1 MFSNMKQL
9 GDLQYKEDLIKKLQ
23 PVERSS
29 SLRIE
34 RPTSLAIRQQRRNSL
49 PSPSVIKA
57 IVHTPDLERVR
68 SFSLTRDGLKNCG
81 DKIRRRS
88 TYSIA
93 ASEGPDSLSTGATS
107 SLESICQRQQFKV
120 AIIGSA
126 EVGKKSLK
134 NQFATSEELYINNK
148 NECNRDQ
155 GEICVLMDDEE
166 SCVVFVD
173 ETELANQ
180 AENELVDS
188 IVVLFSVVDSKS
200 FKYGVRKI
208 EMIRQEFEFKKP
220 LFLVANKVDLAR
232 QRVVAEKDAKKVA
245 TRYNCKYI
253 ETSVALNHNV
263 DQLLAGIIRQVRSR
277 RQSSTYNPDCEIT
290 KDPKTASMFT
300 KILLQKLMK
309 IGHPDFSCT
318 RLFDV

>member
-1 MFSNMKQL
+1 MFSNMEQL
-9 GDLQYKEDLIKKLQ
+9 QNLQCNVNLTKKLQ

-34 RPTSLAIRQQRRNSL
+34 RPSSLAIRSQRRNSL

-68 SFSLTRDGLKNCG
+68 SFSLIGGGLKNCG
-81 DKIRRRS
+81 DKLRRRS
-88 TYSIA
+88 TYSIG
-93 ASEGPDSLSTGATS
+93 ASEDAETCSTGATA
-107 SLESICQRQQFKV
+107 SLESICQRQIFKV
-120 AIIGSA
+120 AIIGSKG
-126 EVGKKSLK
+126 VGKKSLK
-134 NQFATSEELYINNK
+134 KQFATSEELYINNK
-148 NECNRDQ
+148 TEAYRSPE
-155 GEICVLMDDEE
+155 EICVLMDEEE
-166 SCVVFVD
+166 SWVMFVD

-188 IVVLFSVVDSKS
+188 VMVVFSVEDGKS
-200 FKYGVRKI
+200 FKNGVRKI
-208 EMIRQEFEFKKP
+208 EMIRQEIQFDKP

-232 QRVVAEKDAKKVA
+232 HRVVTEKDAKKVA

-263 DQLLAGIIRQVRSR
+263 DQLLAGVIRQVRSR
-277 RQSSTYNPDCEIT
+277 RQNNVYHPEAERIEDS
-290 KDPKTASMFT
+290 KTPSMFT

-309 IGHPDFSCT
+309 IGHHDLSCT

>member
-9 GDLQYKEDLIKKLQ
+9 GDMQYKEDLIKKLQ

-93 ASEGPDSLSTGATS
+93 TSEGPDSLSTGATS

-148 NECNRDQ
+148 
-155 GEICVLMDDEE
+155 
-166 SCVVFVD
+166 
-173 ETELANQ
+173 
-180 AENELVDS
+180 
-188 IVVLFSVVDSKS
+188 SK
-200 FKYGVRKI
+200 
-208 EMIRQEFEFKKP
+208 
-220 LFLVANKVDLAR
+220 
-232 QRVVAEKDAKKVA
+232 
-245 TRYNCKYI
+245 
-253 ETSVALNHNV
+253 
-263 DQLLAGIIRQVRSR
+263 
-277 RQSSTYNPDCEIT
+277 
-290 KDPKTASMFT
+290 
-300 KILLQKLMK
+300 
-309 IGHPDFSCT
+309 
-318 RLFDV
+318 